1 MTRNH
6 LSCILVSNSVFSYLH
21 FLFLYKFFMSSGPIN
36 IRAVSC
42 MLIYLILLFIWHFRS
57 SSFSVTAYLFSLG
70 SIIYRITIINAC
82 IFRAAVRPLFVT
94 SSHTILSSD
103 TALAN
108 LLSSILLVLRRAS
121 NGITTN
127 ILWVLCKSKRTLT
140 MIFLLSSGRC
150 DISWIVTAWSIRQY
164 KTVPSCSIF
173 DLLATIPYK
182 LIIISGN
189 FKLFRYF
196 LLLLLNQI

>member
-6 LSCILVSNSVFSYLH
+6 LSCILVSNSIFRYLH
-21 FLFLYKFFMSSGPIN
+21 FLFLYEFFMSSWPIN
-36 IRAVSC
+36 IRAISNR
-42 MLIYLILLFIWHFRS
+42 LIYLILLFIRHFRS
-57 SSFSVTAYLFSLG
+57 NNFGVIAYLISLGPIIYSVT
-70 SIIYRITIINAC
+70 IIYAC
-82 IFRAAVRPLFVT
+82 IFGAAMRPLFIT

-108 LLSSILLVLRRAS
+108 LLSSILLILCHAS

-127 ILWVLCKSKRTLT
+127 ILWILCKSKRTLT
-140 MIFLLSSGRC
+140 MIFLLSSSRC
-150 DISWIVTAWSIRQY
+150 DISWIITAWSIRQY
-164 KTVPSCSIF
+164 KTIPSRSIF

-196 LLLLLNQI
+196 LLLLS